1 MTDKDDLDRLIRAAW
16 CCAAANIDDL
26 RTAAADARNG
36 ATDLQPDTSDP
47 EHLAADLSIIDSL
60 TAAAELL
67 DLLAVY
73 RTVQSWTTDS
83 PVIDLLDDDIDSDT
97 NNHH

>member
-26 RTAAADARNG
+26 RTA
-36 ATDLQPDTSDP
+36 
-47 EHLAADLSIIDSL
+47 
-60 TAAAELL
+60 AAAELL

>member
-26 RTAAADARNG
+26 RTAAAAARKR

-47 EHLAADLSIIDSL
+47 EHLAADLSIIASL